1 MSSWI
6 DLSARIG
13 LPVKVNAD
21 TLELELGAGVVETE
35 CSVRDVQEV
44 RPVML
49 DPFADVRPPELY
61 HMHRGVRLSA
71 DTEKFA
77 SRNLRYDITIIRPG
91 TVGPEFIKTH
101 GHYHPP
107 VPGTKTFYPEVY
119 EVVYGTAWYL
129 LQKVSDLNA
138 PGDRVEDVIL
148 VEAKPGDK
156 VVMLP
161 GYGHITINP
170 DPASILVM
178 TDFVGSSFST
188 IFPPVKATVGGA
200 YYILAPN
207 GEAIANPHY
216 HELPPLRRAVPNE
229 MPKLG
234 LRKDVP
240 LYTSGSQDPDR
251 LLWLLDPTRFDGD
264 WLTALA
270 MR

>member
-6 DLSARIG
+6 DLSDRIG
-13 LPVKVNAD
+13 LPVKVDPNNLQLQFGD
-21 TLELELGAGVVETE
+21 GVLEMEH
-35 CSVRDVQEV
+35 SVRDVREV

-49 DPFADVRPPELY
+49 DPFADVFPAELY
-61 HMHRGVRLSA
+61 HMHRGVRLSS
-71 DTEKFA
+71 DTDKFA
-77 SRNLRYDITIIRPG
+77 ARNLRYDITIMRPG
-91 TVGPEFIKTH
+91 TVGPELIKTH
-101 GHYHPP
+101 GHYHPA

-129 LQKVSDLNA
+129 LQKVSDINA
-138 PGDRVEDVIL
+138 PGTRVEDVIL

-170 DPASILVM
+170 DPYSVLVM

-188 IFPPVKATVGGA
+188 IFPSVKATVGGA
-200 YYILAPN
+200 YYFLAPD
-207 GEAIANPHY
+207 GEIIANPHY
-216 HELPPLRRAVPNE
+216 RELPPLRRAVPNH
-229 MPKLG
+229 MPALG
-234 LRKDVP
+234 LQKDVP

-251 LLWLLDPTRFDGD
+251 LMWLLDPTRFAGD
-264 WLTALA
+264 WLSALS